1 MQNLHQSVPV
11 ILQFF
16 VQVCKLWDFTSS
28 QDASLVW
35 IWLIE
40 MCKMKNRQFS
50 NSNLSIRKN
59 LTYHKELFFIQVKEK
74 FIVIF
79 FQMSALE
86 QLKILLLMQKMAI
99 ITMLYS
105 TESSK
110 VSWFKLEIHKVMVL
124 GVSQYGVKNF
134 QMKYTL
140 NWSMTN
146 HLPYLWL
153 IVGLIQMLHNFL

>member
-1 MQNLHQSVPV
+1 
-11 ILQFF
+11 
-16 VQVCKLWDFTSS
+16 
-28 QDASLVW
+28 
-35 IWLIE
+35 
-40 MCKMKNRQFS
+40 MKNKQFS

-124 GVSQYGVKNF
+124 GVIQYGVKNF

-140 NWSMTN
+140 N
-146 HLPYLWL
+146 
-153 IVGLIQMLHNFL
+153 